1 MGALDLWELSVL
13 PILLNNSSIWTQISD
28 DSIELF
34 EELQNMFVRLLMHLP
49 ISTPKPVLT
58 LDTGLL
64 SMSHGIM
71 AAKLNLAFYLRFCGD
86 GHPASQVYSEQVQ
99 QGWAGLSQ
107 EVAIISKELGI
118 QNVNL
123 IRDN

>member
-71 AAKLNLAFYLRFCGD
+71 AAKLNLAFYLRFGGD
-86 GHPASQVYSEQVQ
+86 GHPTSQVYSEQVQ